1 MNRIYQGRV
10 AGVEIPIKV
19 MLPTKEGRK
28 AKSEIRWLPFHTN
41 QQEAQRLLDNVKP
54 CILEIGNVIG
64 DLITKLQRARGA
76 QNNGQAEQIAKDIT
90 KAKTELREL
99 RKKLDEPWQAA
110 LWEHHQL
117 FQDMVNYYTVALA
130 AMAEGDGDEE
140 GKSTAMADFATQV
153 KERWQSFAHKGK
165 NRAGL
170 RQSLC
175 RTFGLPDDETTTW
188 EVCTKKILESA
199 LKHFPERKDA
209 EGVDVFHKVIAE
221 MYPEKSRGNPKT
233 MSASDWPW
241 LCWNNVT
248 GETPAKSYY
257 RKTNGVHDFLFEF
270 FSADEKELSRLA
282 KKEVAD
288 TFLTSVEQADVE
300 DEESTDDEAT
310 ENGQAEESST
320 NEANEVKTF
329 TGIRAVTK
337 LRDCIATAKELLT
350 DDAFVTQFT
359 LMGGNINEAESMF
372 ASIAKSVAEKENE
385 CKEKPESL
393 SFQEWNT
400 GGKGKD
406 NEAVELFVLF
416 SFDAGSAFAATLLK
430 ARVIQKGYLNKV
442 LKSDP
447 AKYVAIV
454 EKYGLCGPEE
464 QKDAKVGGKEPFK
477 VVADARAKAQKAA
490 PDKLPATNEAGKG
503 YSDYIQAIRDKNGVV
518 FPGFTAIRGFVTPAE
533 ENLANGGEKF
543 VPWKIGTTEWKNFE
557 FAAFEE
563 ALKALNQFKKKT
575 KERDDER
582 KKLQVVEKLY
592 KGEGRKKAAD
602 EDGEDEGHLPGF
614 KDDERFSVIADLHK
628 TLAVEDGT
636 EPGKTYEYGFSQAAL
651 RGYEELCAEWNKH
664 VAPNEPFSEEK
675 AKKLREEVLKDH
687 QREHRDDVGAVR
699 LFEEL
704 LKKEN
709 WCLWQAP
716 TENQEKTRKEK
727 NHSANILRDY
737 LRYQEVVE
745 RIAAL
750 DKKINYTPADA
761 SLSRRLFDFKGGA
774 QGGFGHGYD
783 KESNTLWF
791 ETQVAAKITDQQF
804 TKQAVRIHYTAPR
817 LLRDAARVL
826 AEDEKLSDA
835 NWMQPMMRALGV
847 EETTHDF
854 SKHAVSLMPDWKP
867 GSRSKTPD
875 RLLLNF
881 VLDLSKKK
889 KKTDKTTPIEDF
901 IAKLRK
907 TKHEIWPWPRQ
918 FNVNG
923 DYNDATLR
931 WPHEEWVKAK
941 KWKDFP
947 KFDGKPVTWF
957 EQTSLTSF
965 RFVSVDLGQKQAG
978 AYALMEASC
987 CLSSE
992 DKAKAR
998 YIGTVG
1004 EGANRRDW
1012 YARVLTTGLLKLQ
1025 GENADVFR
1033 PEYVN
1038 GKPVKGTGKFREEL
1052 SGSAGRKAT
1061 NAECVQTISL
1071 LTELQQLD
1079 LLDDDCRDAAAL
1091 QKRLMFPDQ
1100 NAKLLVALRR
1110 AQSFAGRLHRWCWFF
1125 NTREERK
1132 DQAQRQRTAIK
1143 EIAETDPHPWL
1154 PTSTHE
1160 AAKKIYEQIK
1170 DKKEAAMPTL
1180 DPRIAGTLAEQLGL
1194 LMKNLPGWLE
1204 IIANRVYHSRR
1215 GRFVWQKHPDKTD
1228 CHLLGFV
1235 ELNQEERKKLTKE
1248 DLILAGQR
1256 GLSLERIEQM
1266 EELRKRCQSLN
1277 QMVRRSVGEPPLKSR
1292 DDSIPDPCPAILA
1305 KLDNIKEQ
1313 RRNQTAHMILVEALG
1328 LRLREPAELTT
1339 TAERELAEAKDQH
1352 GEYEK
1357 ADVRGRAISP
1367 DKPDDWRGVVDFI
1380 VVEDLSRYRTT
1391 QGRAPR
1397 ENSRLM
1403 KWCHRA
1409 IRDKLKEMCQPF
1421 GIPLIETPAA
1431 YSSRFCSRSGVAG
1444 FRATELSPS
1453 MLNESK
1459 WRWRTKKRED
1469 GKEETKEQSERRQR
1483 WEAVFAELRSIN
1495 EGRDGKTK
1503 GREYRTL
1510 IVPDAGGSVFVPM
1523 AALNEDYQ
1531 RPAKDST
1538 KPKLARPIVQ
1548 YLPVNLEM
1556 DQIKTPRLIHA
1567 DINAAVNLGL
1577 RAVAD
1582 PKVWSIHS
1590 RLRSE
1595 REVGSPVAAKT
1606 KKAKRAKKGTPP
1618 VEEPTSAPLEEIIP
1632 DKFFAKEKRKYGSR
1646 AESKG
1651 IEIIILSV
1659 GRAIANSTKADDEKE
1674 KRRWLERAQ
1683 KKTPKASDSRH
1694 PNFFADTA
1702 NFFRTHWGAAKLQPL
1717 LAGDTHPTHLVSG
1730 KALWG
1735 FVKGQEWKRI
1745 TAINS
1750 ARLADWKNAQK

>member
-1 MNRIYQGRV
+1 M
-10 AGVEIPIKV
+10 
-19 MLPTKEGRK
+19 
-28 AKSEIRWLPFHTN
+28 
-41 QQEAQRLLDNVKP
+41 
-54 CILEIGNVIG
+54 
-64 DLITKLQRARGA
+64 
-76 QNNGQAEQIAKDIT
+76 
-90 KAKTELREL
+90 
-99 RKKLDEPWQAA
+99 
-110 LWEHHQL
+110 
-117 FQDMVNYYTVALA
+117 
-130 AMAEGDGDEE
+130 
-140 GKSTAMADFATQV
+140 
-153 KERWQSFAHKGK
+153 
-165 NRAGL
+165 
-170 RQSLC
+170 
-175 RTFGLPDDETTTW
+175 
-188 EVCTKKILESA
+188 
-199 LKHFPERKDA
+199 
-209 EGVDVFHKVIAE
+209 
-221 MYPEKSRGNPKT
+221 
-233 MSASDWPW
+233 
-241 LCWNNVT
+241 
-248 GETPAKSYY
+248 
-257 RKTNGVHDFLFEF
+257 
-270 FSADEKELSRLA
+270 
-282 KKEVAD
+282 
-288 TFLTSVEQADVE
+288 
-300 DEESTDDEAT
+300 
-310 ENGQAEESST
+310 
-320 NEANEVKTF
+320 
-329 TGIRAVTK
+329 
-337 LRDCIATAKELLT
+337 
-350 DDAFVTQFT
+350 
-359 LMGGNINEAESMF
+359 
-372 ASIAKSVAEKENE
+372 
-385 CKEKPESL
+385 
-393 SFQEWNT
+393 
-400 GGKGKD
+400 
-406 NEAVELFVLF
+406 
-416 SFDAGSAFAATLLK
+416 
-430 ARVIQKGYLNKV
+430 
-442 LKSDP
+442 
-447 AKYVAIV
+447 
-454 EKYGLCGPEE
+454 
-464 QKDAKVGGKEPFK
+464 
-477 VVADARAKAQKAA
+477 
-490 PDKLPATNEAGKG
+490 
-503 YSDYIQAIRDKNGVV
+503 
-518 FPGFTAIRGFVTPAE
+518 
-533 ENLANGGEKF
+533 
-543 VPWKIGTTEWKNFE
+543 
-557 FAAFEE
+557 
-563 ALKALNQFKKKT
+563 
-575 KERDDER
+575 
-582 KKLQVVEKLY
+582 
-592 KGEGRKKAAD
+592 
-602 EDGEDEGHLPGF
+602 
-614 KDDERFSVIADLHK
+614 
-628 TLAVEDGT
+628 
-636 EPGKTYEYGFSQAAL
+636 
-651 RGYEELCAEWNKH
+651 
-664 VAPNEPFSEEK
+664 
-675 AKKLREEVLKDH
+675 KDH

-704 LKKEN
+704 LKEKN

-716 TENQEKTRKEK
+716 TAAQEALRKK
-727 NHSANILRDY
+727 NNHSTNILRDY
-737 LRYQEVVE
+737 LRYQEMVE

-750 DKKINYTPADA
+750 DKKVNYTPADA
-761 SLSRRLFDFKGGA
+761 SLSRRLFDFKAGA
-774 QGGFGHGYD
+774 QGGFGHGFD
-783 KESNTLWF
+783 KESGDLWF
-791 ETQVAAKITDQQF
+791 ATQLAVKNTGGQLTQQE
-804 TKQAVRIHYTAPR
+804 VRIHYTAPR

-835 NWMQPMMRALGV
+835 NWMQPMMRALGI

-867 GSRSKTPD
+867 GNRSTTPD

-881 VLDLSKKK
+881 VLPLKED
-889 KKTDKTTPIEDF
+889 DF
-901 IAKLRK
+901 IGKLRK
-907 TKHEIWPWPRQ
+907 AIKRQIWPWPRQ

-923 DYNDATLR
+923 DFNDATLR
-931 WPHEEWVKAK
+931 WPHEEWEKAK

-947 KFDGKPVTWF
+947 RLAGKPIKWF

-1004 EGANRRDW
+1004 EGANQRDW

-1061 NAECVQTISL
+1061 DAECVQTISL
-1071 LTELQQLD
+1071 LTDLQQLD
-1079 LLDDDCRDAAAL
+1079 LLDEDCRDAATL
-1091 QKRLMFPDQ
+1091 QKRLMFPIKMR
-1100 NAKLLVALRR
+1100 NFLLLCVAPNPLL
-1110 AQSFAGRLHRWCWFF
+1110 ADCTAGAGFF
-1125 NTREERK
+1125 
-1132 DQAQRQRTAIK
+1132 AQRKNGKTKPKRQRNAIK

-1154 PTSTHE
+1154 PASTHE

-1170 DKKEAAMPTL
+1170 DKKEAVMPTL

-1194 LMKNLPGWLE
+1194 LMKNLPDWLE

-1215 GRFVWQKHPDKTD
+1215 GRFVWSKHPDKTD
-1228 CHLLGFV
+1228 CHLLGFK
-1235 ELNQEERKKLTKE
+1235 EWNQEERKKLTKDE
-1248 DLILAGQR
+1248 LMLAGQR
-1256 GLSLERIEQM
+1256 GLSIERIEQM

-1277 QMVRRSVGEPPLKSR
+1277 QMIRRSVGEPPLKSR

-1328 LRLREPAELTT
+1328 LRLREPVELAT

-1367 DKPDDWRGVVDFI
+1367 DKPNDWRGVVDFI
-1380 VVEDLSRYRTT
+1380 VIEDLSRYRTT

-1459 WRWRTKKRED
+1459 WLWRVKKRED
-1469 GKEETKEQSERRQR
+1469 GKEETKEQGERRQR

-1495 EGRDGKTK
+1495 KGRDGKTK
-1503 GREYRTL
+1503 GQEYRTL
-1510 IVPDAGGSVFVPM
+1510 LVPDAGGSVFIPM
-1523 AALNEDYQ
+1523 AALDEDYQ

-1548 YLPVNLEM
+1548 HLPVNLEM
-1556 DQIKTPRLIHA
+1556 NQIKTPRLIHA

-1606 KKAKRAKKGTPP
+1606 KKAKRAKKGTLP
-1618 VEEPTSAPLEEIIP
+1618 VEEPTSAPLEEIKP

-1651 IEIIILSV
+1651 IEIVILSV
-1659 GRAIANSTKADDEKE
+1659 GRAIVNSTKADDEKE

-1745 TAINS
+1745 GAINS
-1750 ARLADWKNAQK
+1750 ARLADWKHAQNET